1 MRKLLSHIRFEEV
14 LIFFLCV
21 VSILT
26 TLYLYNNNYLLLYGD
41 AESHLNI
48 SKRITGS
55 ITPGL
60 AQLGGIWLPLP
71 HLLMV
76 PFTALDSMWRSGL
89 AGSVVSGISFVI
101 ASFYIYKLLYLV
113 TKHKPSATIGMLSF
127 SLNPN
132 ILYLQGTA
140 MTELLLIAFFVLSS
154 YHFLK
159 FLQNED
165 HVLYL
170 IYAAFFGF
178 CATLSRYDGWFLVFI
193 ETFILVVF
201 YARKLFYAKH
211 SFSDLLKGDIGAR
224 ANLKKVW
231 HTMEGKLLLFSVL
244 AFVGI
249 GMWLLWNWII
259 LNDPIYFTNSP
270 FSAKSQ
276 QKGWLARGEL
286 PTYHNLPLSY
296 IYYLVTSI
304 VNIGYAFSGLALSGL
319 VLFLLD
325 SKQKERLYIAALFS
339 VPFVFYVLT
348 LYMGQSVIF
357 IPQVTPSSFT
367 WNLFNVR
374 YGVMM
379 IPAAAFFIGYVFSE
393 IIHFPYRKHVP
404 FLSRLVQVSL
414 VSLFMFFAY
423 IQFSRFVEGKE
434 KVISFE
440 DGRSG
445 LSSSKT
451 SDAELWLKE
460 NYDGGLLL
468 MDDYS
473 RTISVIK
480 SGVPMQNVIY
490 IGNKPYWEESL
501 SEPEKHAEWI
511 AMQKNDAVWR
521 ELQDNPEKEGRLY
534 KYFEKAYTSPEIL
547 IFKRNN
553 EVLAGQ

>member
-1 MRKLLSHIRFEEV
+1 
-14 LIFFLCV
+14 
-21 VSILT
+21 
-26 TLYLYNNNYLLLYGD
+26 
-41 AESHLNI
+41 
-48 SKRITGS
+48 
-55 ITPGL
+55 
-60 AQLGGIWLPLP
+60 
-71 HLLMV
+71 
-76 PFTALDSMWRSGL
+76 
-89 AGSVVSGISFVI
+89 
-101 ASFYIYKLLYLV
+101 
-113 TKHKPSATIGMLSF
+113 
-127 SLNPN
+127 
-132 ILYLQGTA
+132 
-140 MTELLLIAFFVLSS
+140 
-154 YHFLK
+154 
-159 FLQNED
+159 
-165 HVLYL
+165 
-170 IYAAFFGF
+170 
-178 CATLSRYDGWFLVFI
+178 
-193 ETFILVVF
+193 
-201 YARKLFYAKH
+201 
-211 SFSDLLKGDIGAR
+211 
-224 ANLKKVW
+224 
-231 HTMEGKLLLFSVL
+231 MEGKLLLFSVL